1 MQLWLETKK
10 IISKENSCTFS
21 IFRISIKNI
30 FCEDRGK
37 IYLRKF
43 QVAGK
48 TISFHLAVDLDG
60 ILSKG
65 ADSLGLSQDTWRLRR
80 MILAQQC
87 ANENEGKEFSWI
99 DGG

>member
-1 MQLWLETKK
+1 MYLFYLSNFDK
-10 IISKENSCTFS
+10 
-21 IFRISIKNI
+21 KNI

-43 QVAGK
+43 QVASK

-65 ADSLGLSQDTWRLRR
+65 VDGLGLSQD
-80 MILAQQC
+80 A
-87 ANENEGKEFSWI
+87 
-99 DGG
+99 